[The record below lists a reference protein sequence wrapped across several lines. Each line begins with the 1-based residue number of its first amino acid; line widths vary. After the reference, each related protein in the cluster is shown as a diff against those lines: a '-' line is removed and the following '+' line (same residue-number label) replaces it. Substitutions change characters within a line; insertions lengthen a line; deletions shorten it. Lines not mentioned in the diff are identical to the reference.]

1 MALKF
6 QTKARNLASLEGR
19 LKSAKILPMVLT
31 TLEDLEKD
39 TPKILQAI
47 RNLKATKLIIRSSSK
62 AEDSTKNSNAGAF
75 LSLANI
81 HAHNEKEL
89 LNALFNVG

>member
-47 RNLKATKLIIRSSSK
+47 
-62 AEDSTKNSNAGAF
+62 
-75 LSLANI
+75 
-81 HAHNEKEL
+81 
-89 LNALFNVG
+89 